1 MTQIGIPKEIHPGE
15 KRVAATPQ
23 TILKLKK
30 LGFDVAVQAGAG
42 REINAHDAEYKEAG
56 ATIIDDAAGL
66 WASSDVVM
74 KVRPPE
80 NGETDLMREGGWL
93 VGFLWPGQNRE
104 IIDRMAK
111 KKATVFA
118 MDSVPRIT
126 RAQKMDT
133 LSAMANIAGY
143 RAVIEAAAHFP
154 RFFTGQITAAGRID
168 PAKVLI
174 IGAGVAGLSA
184 IGAAKG
190 LGAVVRAFDPRSATK
205 DQVASMGA
213 EFLELDVKEEGEGKG
228 GYAKEMSDAFLK
240 AEMALFAQ
248 QAMQVDIIITTA
260 LIPGKPAPKLITK
273 GMVESMKPGSVI
285 VDLAAEQGG
294 NCALTEPGTVT
305 HHKGVT
311 IIGYTDLPSRMASMS
326 SQLYGACVTALLE
339 ELRSADTPVRMADAS
354 AATDRTERDP
364 AASGDAD
371 NSVHAP
377 LLHVDL
383 DDEVIRGA
391 IVLHEG
397 KMLWP
402 APVKEQPPPPEP
414 GVPTKS
420 TAAVAAAKPSSG
432 HGHDE
437 GTGVSPWLLLVVGL
451 IMLGLAFIIP
461 PKPASAGS
469 DFLGHLTVFILAI
482 FIGFQVVWNVKP
494 ALHTPLMSVTN
505 AISGIIL
512 VGGMLQLTGDL
523 FTGGATTFGSLNLT
537 VILGAIAVLI
547 AAINIAGGFL
557 VTNRML
563 GMFRK

>member
-1 MTQIGIPKEIHPGE
+1 MAKIGIPKEIHPGE
-15 KRVAATPQ
+15 RRVAATPQ

-30 LGFDVAVQAGAG
+30 LGFDVAVQSGAG
-42 REINAHDAEYKEAG
+42 NEINASDAEYQEAG
-56 ATIIDDAAGL
+56 ASIVPSAADL
-66 WASSDVVM
+66 WAASDVVI

-80 NGETDLMREGGWL
+80 GDEPEMLREGGWL
-93 VGFLWPGQNRE
+93 VGFIWPGQNRD
-104 IIDRMAK
+104 IVDRMAHK
-111 KKATVFA
+111 RATVFA

-168 PAKVLI
+168 PAKVLV

-190 LGAVVRAFDPRSATK
+190 LGAIVRAFDPRSATK
-205 DQVASMGA
+205 EQVASMGA

-228 GYAKEMSDAFLK
+228 GYAKEMSDSFLK

-260 LIPGKPAPKLITK
+260 LIPGKPAPKLITQ

-294 NCALTEPGTVT
+294 NCVLTEPGRVV

-326 SQLYGACVTALLE
+326 SQLYGATVTALLE
-339 ELRSADTPVRMADAS
+339 ELIDKSDVVASTTPAGDHPADEAS
-354 AATDRTERDP
+354 APLLKPGGGLNPATPPEIGEELTR
-364 AASGDAD
+364 
-371 NSVHAP
+371 
-377 LLHVDL
+377 LHVDL

-397 KMLWP
+397 RMLWP
-402 APVKEQPPPPEP
+402 APAKELPPPPEP

-420 TAAVAAAKPSSG
+420 TASAASATAASSSG
-432 HGHDE
+432 HDG
-437 GTGVSPWLLLVVGL
+437 GTGVSPWLLAIVGLVV
-451 IMLGLAFIIP
+451 LGIGFVVP

-469 DFLGHLTVFILAI
+469 DFFGHLTVFILAI

-512 VGGMLQLTGDL
+512 VGGMLQLT
-523 FTGGATTFGSLNLT
+523 SSSMNLT

>member
-1 MTQIGIPKEIHPGE
+1 MTQIGMPKEIQPGE
-15 KRVAATPQ
+15 RRVAATPQ

-42 REINAHDAEYKEAG
+42 NEINASDGEYQEAG
-56 ATIIDDAAGL
+56 ASIIADAADL
-66 WASSDVVM
+66 WATSDVVM

-80 NGETDLMREGGWL
+80 GEEAELLREGGWL

-104 IIDRMAK
+104 IVDRLAK

-168 PAKVLI
+168 PAKVLV

-190 LGAVVRAFDPRSATK
+190 LGAIVRAFDPRSATK

-213 EFLELDVKEEGEGKG
+213 DFLELDVKEEGEGKG
-228 GYAKEMSDAFLK
+228 GYAKEMSDSFLK

-248 QAMQVDIIITTA
+248 QAMQVDIIVTTA

-294 NCALTEPGTVT
+294 NCALTEPGKVVN
-305 HHKGVT
+305 HKGVT

-326 SQLYGACVTALLE
+326 SQLYGATVTALLE
-339 ELRSADTPVRMADAS
+339 ELIDKRRQESEPQAITTGVS
-354 AATDRTERDP
+354 
-364 AASGDAD
+364 
-371 NSVHAP
+371 
-377 LLHVDL
+377 LHVDL
-383 DDEVIRGA
+383 EDEVVRGA
-391 IVLHEG
+391 IVLHDG
-397 KMLWP
+397 KMMWP
-402 APVKEQPPPPEP
+402 PPLPPAPPEP
-414 GVPTKS
+414 GGS
-420 TAAVAAAKPSSG
+420 AK
-432 HGHDE
+432 E
-437 GTGVSPWLLLVVGL
+437 
-451 IMLGLAFIIP
+451 
-461 PKPASAGS
+461 
-469 DFLGHLTVFILAI
+469 
-482 FIGFQVVWNVKP
+482 
-494 ALHTPLMSVTN
+494 
-505 AISGIIL
+505 
-512 VGGMLQLTGDL
+512 
-523 FTGGATTFGSLNLT
+523 
-537 VILGAIAVLI
+537 
-547 AAINIAGGFL
+547 
-557 VTNRML
+557 
-563 GMFRK
+563 

>member
-1 MTQIGIPKEIHPGE
+1 MTRIGIPKEIHPGE
-15 KRVAATPQ
+15 RRVAATPQ

-30 LGFDVAVQAGAG
+30 LGFDVAVEAGAG
-42 REINAHDAEYKEAG
+42 NEINASDAEYQEAG
-56 ATIIDDAAGL
+56 AEIISDTAEL
-66 WASSDVVM
+66 WKSSDVVM

-80 NGETDLMREGGWL
+80 NDEADLLRDGGWL
-93 VGFLWPGQNRE
+93 VGFIWPGQNRDV
-104 IIDRMAK
+104 IDRLAK
-111 KKATVFA
+111 KHATVFA

-143 RAVIEAAAHFP
+143 RAIIEAANNFP

-168 PAKVLI
+168 PAKVLV

-190 LGAVVRAFDPRSATK
+190 LGAIVRAFDPRSATK

-228 GYAKEMSDAFLK
+228 GYAKEMSDSFLK

-248 QAMQVDIIITTA
+248 QAMQVDIIVTTA
-260 LIPGKPAPKLITK
+260 LIPGKPAPKLITQ

-294 NCALTEPGTVT
+294 NCVLTVPGSVVQ
-305 HHKGVT
+305 HKGVT
-311 IIGYTDLPSRMASMS
+311 IVGYTDLPSRMASMS
-326 SQLYGACVTALLE
+326 SQLYGATVTALLE
-339 ELRSADTPVRMADAS
+339 ELIDKPLSPSTTPSAEA
-354 AATDRTERDP
+354 AATPPKTRGETESSTPPAEADSRRTEGVT
-364 AASGDAD
+364 A
-371 NSVHAP
+371 
-377 LLHVDL
+377 LHVDL
-383 DDEVIRGA
+383 DDEVVRGA
-391 IVLHEG
+391 IVLHKG
-397 KMLWP
+397 KMMWP
-402 APVKEQPPPPEP
+402 PPLPPAPPEP

-420 TAAVAAAKPSSG
+420 TASVAIAKAPSG
-432 HGHDE
+432 HGADD
-437 GTGVSPWLLLVVGL
+437 GTGVSPWLLAAVAL
-451 IMLGLAFIIP
+451 IMVGLAFVIP
-461 PKPASAGS
+461 PKAATAGS

-512 VGGMLQLTGDL
+512 VGGMLQLSSS
-523 FTGGATTFGSLNLT
+523 SLNLT